1 MNECKAVKAKGREG
15 IYVKYD
21 NEGPAEIWMRGKL
34 ASARTREFRFP
45 SALWLSSKNSITRN
59 LCPLNKLRLSRRS
72 VGERCWM
79 KNEIIDFGVLDA

>member
-1 MNECKAVKAKGREG
+1 MSNTTMKDRSVLNAWKACVRKDSGVQ
-15 IYVKYD
+15 I
-21 NEGPAEIWMRGKL
+21 
-34 ASARTREFRFP
+34 SP
-45 SALWLSSKNSITRN
+45 SALWLSSKNSIPRN

>member
-1 MNECKAVKAKGREG
+1 
-15 IYVKYD
+15 
-21 NEGPAEIWMRGKL
+21 
-34 ASARTREFRFP
+34 
-45 SALWLSSKNSITRN
+45 